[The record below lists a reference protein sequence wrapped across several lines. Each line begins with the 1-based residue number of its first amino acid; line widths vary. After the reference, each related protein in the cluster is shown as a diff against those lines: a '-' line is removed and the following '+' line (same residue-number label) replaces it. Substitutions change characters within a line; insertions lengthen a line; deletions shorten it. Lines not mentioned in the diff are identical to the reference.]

1 MDKKNE
7 ENIIIDDILKEGGDI
22 GDVDLNEVDV
32 DAILKEADIDE
43 NILYQDKSLD
53 FLNTKEDVT
62 MKELLSGIDVDIHK
76 TTSPDHLIRNIIEE
90 MNTDIISKKEDSS
103 KKLPKFKNSFEFVDF
118 IESKKY
124 KKSDDDKDENIFLL
138 KNYKLNT
145 KKKIEV
151 LKFPPKTTLS
161 SRFFKGGNILTS
173 ITANEDV
180 IFTGNNLGIIR
191 VYSCEKEMEY
201 KSFFLEQ
208 IRKEPQAKRAVTC
221 MDVSESISHLVC
233 GYCNG
238 FLALWDL
245 SKTNCIKCIPK
256 EHNSCIIAVKFIR
269 VEKNNFEFFSSDL
282 DGKVNR
288 IVVSS
293 GYFITTVDSETIIE
307 YNKPI
312 FLIEVFK
319 FNKEEK
325 KRYRFLEDPT
335 TIVAF
340 GSLDQILIYQLE
352 PIKLK
357 LFELKKP
364 SYLTSYYVPD
374 ISFGV
379 GYIPRNTPSI
389 ILDNLE
395 NTSDKKE
402 KYDPNPVA
410 TKLGLN
416 ITTPQ
421 RLVSISWGKVIYIY
435 TIIFDIN
442 EGPKSV
448 DLVGHYVNKSPILRM
463 GFLSNSIIYILDMF
477 KCFRI
482 LNTGLMTPGK
492 VIFDEKDGT
501 PVFQFNNKHKPE
513 LEEEKRLDQDILFQ
527 AYVPDEGN
535 KRETKNTYNNL
546 VMSQTKTLYV
556 LGKKTFYLGKLLN
569 WEQCISNLQQEG
581 EWMDLL
587 TLGLD
592 IYHGRNI
599 TLAGIPIDENE
610 RKKNVAS
617 ILKGAIMQYSVN
629 NTNIDLS
636 QTKQEKAEEMLNK
649 CIKICIEFCIEINEF
664 EYLLDNI
671 KPLFEVR
678 GFLDLFLINLE
689 PFILKHK
696 IADQKIKKDTIM
708 KIVNIYQSK
717 NKLDI
722 LEKILT
728 HLEISSIDF
737 NEIKDICKKNN
748 FISAIIYIYMNGEN
762 EDIFYPI
769 DKLFDIFCQAKE
781 IPKDK
786 FISYQNV
793 INTLPKEEIEQSKQ
807 YLGHKLFW
815 YLNLCIDGVR
825 FPKNEKISEEIRAP
839 LVQKIFLFMI
849 KNKIMNELIPFDSF
863 SYFLIL
869 KKLLSEEK
877 NLNIIKGIEYDE
889 ILFQD
894 INLKESPLTKSEI
907 LSFIEIIIDKSL
919 SFNKIYIKD
928 DLYEFIFKVSTLIEN
943 IDKEQLLNACNHI
956 LNYKNNLELISK
968 TSEEDKF
975 SLHSEEFRGPDYL
988 KQKSNEVIHM
998 INIYN
1003 KHYNKNN
1010 NKDDENLK
1018 LLLKNCKDD
1027 EFIEVKLFLL
1037 KLLGKNIE
1045 CFDTYLSEE
1054 KIEKKV
1060 EKTFHFINNLLKQ
1073 YKEEGKKQKIEEV
1086 KQEIIKRI
1094 QKIAELSSESLI
1106 EIVTDWFDNNHS
1118 LILEKLD
1125 KNDNLKLIYVENLL
1139 NKYKNHTN
1147 YLEDKKNNDLYIN
1160 LLNIH
1165 IDLLC
1170 KLKQYDRILPCL
1182 KENQSYPID
1191 ECLKKC
1197 RSHKVTDA
1205 SIFLY
1210 QSMGNEQ
1217 AALNLA
1223 VDELKDIFD
1232 KIIECLKNNNTADYE
1247 KLLNNH
1253 NKIISECINICENS
1267 SESTGDK
1274 ENENEK
1280 MWFEVLQ
1287 IFYDYN
1293 NKIKSILSNN
1303 EDISNNSLNNTN
1315 AKLSLNE
1322 FSQQISKDIE
1332 DLFEKMYPYTGIKKI
1347 IARVSE
1353 ANKQAA
1359 SKEFKPVLRK
1369 LLKGYGY
1376 LKTIL
1381 SISKKL
1387 LAKNAISNL
1396 NEERTLIKKGICYK
1410 KYNCDKCQKTIN
1422 EKDNR
1427 IFLFRCGHKIHKSC
1441 CMVKNNIYLC
1451 SICFDKE
1458 LKESL
1463 SLMNFENLLVGLTKD
1478 KNKLNSRYRRKEK
1491 ILNNK
1496 NEEANE
1502 IDGSKNSLL
1511 NLNPN
1516 EIKKNEIKN
1525 KFNKLNM
1532 VNQRSINNVDL
1543 MDIDVDIVRR
1553 NKRK

>member
-1 MDKKNE
+1 MESTKKSE
-7 ENIIIDDILKEGGDI
+7 ENIIIDDILKEGADI
-22 GDVDLNEVDV
+22 GDVDLSGVDV

-43 NILYQDKSLD
+43 NILSQDKTLD
-53 FLNTKEDVT
+53 FLNTKDDVT
-62 MKELLSGIDVDIHK
+62 MKELLSDIDVDINK
-76 TTSPDHLIRNIIEE
+76 STNPDHLIQNIIKE
-90 MNTDIISKKEDSS
+90 MNTDINSKKEEIA
-103 KKLPKFKNSFEFVDF
+103 KKLPKFKTSFEFVDY

-138 KNYKLNT
+138 KNYKLNS

-180 IFTGNNLGIIR
+180 IFTGNNLGTIR

-201 KSFFLEQ
+201 KSFLLEQ
-208 IRKEPQAKRAVTC
+208 IQKEPQSKRAVTC

-233 GYCNG
+233 GYFNG

-245 SKTNCIKCIPK
+245 SKTNCIKYIPK
-256 EHNSCIIAVKFIR
+256 EHQSCIIAVKFIR
-269 VEKNNFEFFSSDL
+269 VEKNNFEFLSSDL
-282 DGKVNR
+282 DGIVNR
-288 IVVSS
+288 IIVSP
-293 GYFITTVDSETIIE
+293 GYFITTADSETIIE

-325 KRYRFLEDPT
+325 KRYKFLEDQT

-340 GSLDQILIYQLE
+340 GCLDQILIYQLE
-352 PIKLK
+352 PIKKK
-357 LFELKKP
+357 LFEFKKP

-374 ISFGV
+374 ISFGI

-395 NTSDKKE
+395 NSSDKKE

-416 ITTPQ
+416 IKTPQ

-435 TIIFDIN
+435 TITFDIE
-442 EGPKSV
+442 EGPKSI

-482 LNTGLMTPGK
+482 LNTGLMTPGP

-527 AYVPDEGN
+527 AYVPDELN
-535 KRETKNTYNNL
+535 KKETKNTYNNL
-546 VMSQTKTLYV
+546 VMSQTKTLYI

-599 TLAGIPIDENE
+599 TLAGIPIDEKE
-610 RKKNVAS
+610 RKKSVAS

-629 NTNIDLS
+629 NTNIDLT

-678 GFLDLFLINLE
+678 GYLDLFLINLE

-708 KIVNIYQSK
+708 KIVNIYKSK

-722 LEKILT
+722 LEKIIT
-728 HLEISSIDF
+728 HIEISSIDLD
-737 NEIKDICKKNN
+737 EIKDICKKNN
-748 FISAIIYIYMNGEN
+748 FISAIIYIYMNGEKEN
-762 EDIFYPI
+762 IFYPI
-769 DKLFDIFCQAKE
+769 DKIFDMFSQAKE

-786 FISYQNV
+786 FISYQNAL
-793 INTLPKEEIEQSKQ
+793 NTLPKEEIEKSKQ

-815 YLNLCIDGVR
+815 YINLCIEGKR
-825 FPKNEKISEEIRAP
+825 FPKNDTIEEEIRIP
-839 LVQKIFLFMI
+839 LVQTIFLWLL
-849 KNKIMNELIPFDSF
+849 KNKVMDELILFDSF
-863 SYFLIL
+863 SYFSIL
-869 KKLLSEEK
+869 NKILTEEK
-877 NLNIIKGIEYDE
+877 NLNIIKNLEYDS

-894 INLKESPLTKSEI
+894 ISLKGNPLTKSEI
-907 LSFIEIIIDKSL
+907 LSFVEIIIDKAL

-928 DLYEFIFKVSTLIEN
+928 DLYQFIFKLSTIIDS
-943 IDKEQLLNACNHI
+943 IDKEQILNACNHI
-956 LNYKNNLELISK
+956 LNYKNNIELIK
-968 TSEEDKF
+968 QNSEEDPF
-975 SLHSEEFRGPDYL
+975 GAHSEDNRGPDYL
-988 KQKSNEVIHM
+988 KQKSKEVIHM
-998 INIYN
+998 IDIYN
-1003 KHYNKNN
+1003 KKYNNN
-1010 NKDDENLK
+1010 NKEDENLK
-1018 LLLKNCKDD
+1018 ILLNNCKDAV
-1027 EFIEVKLFLL
+1027 FIEVKLFLL
-1037 KLLGKNIE
+1037 QLLGKNIE
-1045 CFDTYLSEE
+1045 CFDTYLSDE
-1054 KIEKKV
+1054 KIDKKV
-1060 EKTFHFINNLLKQ
+1060 EKTFHFINNLLNE
-1073 YKEEGKKQKIEEV
+1073 YKEEGKKDKIEQF

-1106 EIVTDWFDNNHS
+1106 EIVTDWFDNNHF
-1118 LILEKLD
+1118 LILEKLEN
-1125 KNDNLKLIYVENLL
+1125 NDNLKLIYVETLL

-1147 YLEDKKNNDLYIN
+1147 YIEEHNNKDSYIK

-1170 KLKQYDRILPCL
+1170 KLKQYNKILPCL
-1182 KENQSYPID
+1182 KENNSYPIE

-1197 RSHKVTDA
+1197 LDHKVTDA

-1217 AALNLA
+1217 ASLNLA
-1223 VDELKDIFD
+1223 INELKDIFD
-1232 KIIECLKNNNTADYE
+1232 KIIECLKNNNMNEYDNLVNE
-1247 KLLNNH
+1247 H
-1253 NKIISECINICENS
+1253 NKIILECINICES
-1267 SESTGDK
+1267 SNESIEEK

-1280 MWFEVLQ
+1280 MWFDVLQ
-1287 IFYDYN
+1287 IFYDYS
-1293 NKIKSILSNN
+1293 NKIKSIILNN
-1303 EDISNNSLNNTN
+1303 EDIKNNN
-1315 AKLSLNE
+1315 KIYFNE

-1332 DLFEKMYPYTGIKKI
+1332 DLFEKMYAYTGIKKI
-1347 IARVSE
+1347 IARVSDV
-1353 ANKQAA
+1353 NKQAA

-1376 LKTIL
+1376 LNTIL
-1381 SISKKL
+1381 TITKKL
-1387 LAKNAISNL
+1387 LAINTISNL
-1396 NEERTLIKKGICYK
+1396 NEVRNLIKKGICYK
-1410 KYNCDKCQKTIN
+1410 RFNCDKCFKFLN
-1422 EKDNR
+1422 EKDNK
-1427 IFLFRCGHKIHKSC
+1427 IFLFRCGHKMHKNC
-1441 CMVKNNIYLC
+1441 CLIKNNLYLC
-1451 SICFDKE
+1451 NICFEKE

-1463 SLMNFENLLVGLTKD
+1463 SLMNFENLLIGLTKD
-1478 KNKLNSRYRRKEK
+1478 KYKINSRYRKKEK
-1491 ILNNK
+1491 IANNK
-1496 NEEANE
+1496 NDE
-1502 IDGSKNSLL
+1502 INDFDGSKNSLI
-1511 NLNPN
+1511 NMNVN
-1516 EIKKNEIKN
+1516 EIEKNELKK

-1532 VNQRSINNVDL
+1532 INQRSYNNIDL
-1543 MDIDVDIVRR
+1543 MDIDVDIVLR

>member
-1 MDKKNE
+1 MESTKKSE
-7 ENIIIDDILKEGGDI
+7 ENIIIDDILKEGADI
-22 GDVDLNEVDV
+22 GDVDLSGVDV

-43 NILYQDKSLD
+43 NILSQDKTLD
-53 FLNTKEDVT
+53 FLNTKDDVT
-62 MKELLSGIDVDIHK
+62 MKELLSDIDVDINK
-76 TTSPDHLIRNIIEE
+76 STNPDHLIQNIIKE
-90 MNTDIISKKEDSS
+90 MNTDINSKKEEIA
-103 KKLPKFKNSFEFVDF
+103 KKLPKFKTSFEFVDY

-138 KNYKLNT
+138 KNYKLNS
-145 KKKIEV
+145 KKKVEV

-180 IFTGNNLGIIR
+180 IFTGNNLGTIR

-201 KSFFLEQ
+201 KSFLLEQ
-208 IRKEPQAKRAVTC
+208 IQKEPQSKRAVTC

-233 GYCNG
+233 GYFNG

-245 SKTNCIKCIPK
+245 SKTNCIKYIPK
-256 EHNSCIIAVKFIR
+256 EHQSCIIAVKFIR
-269 VEKNNFEFFSSDL
+269 VEKNNFEFLSSDL
-282 DGKVNR
+282 DGIVNR
-288 IVVSS
+288 IIVSP
-293 GYFITTVDSETIIE
+293 GYFITTADSETIIE

-325 KRYRFLEDPT
+325 KRYKFLEDQT

-340 GSLDQILIYQLE
+340 GCLDQILIYQLE
-352 PIKLK
+352 PIKKK
-357 LFELKKP
+357 LFEFKKP

-374 ISFGV
+374 ISFGI

-395 NTSDKKE
+395 NSSDKKE

-410 TKLGLN
+410 TKLGLS
-416 ITTPQ
+416 IKTPQ
-421 RLVSISWGKVIYIY
+421 RIVSISWGKVIYIY
-435 TIIFDIN
+435 TITFDIE
-442 EGPKSV
+442 EGPKSI

-482 LNTGLMTPGK
+482 LNTGLMTPGP

-527 AYVPDEGN
+527 AYVPDELN
-535 KRETKNTYNNL
+535 KKETKNTYNNL
-546 VMSQTKTLYV
+546 VMSQTKTLYI

-599 TLAGIPIDENE
+599 TLAGIPIDEKE
-610 RKKNVAS
+610 RKKSVAS

-629 NTNIDLS
+629 NTNIDLT

-678 GFLDLFLINLE
+678 GYLDLFLINLE

-708 KIVNIYQSK
+708 KIVNIYKSK

-722 LEKILT
+722 LEKIIT
-728 HLEISSIDF
+728 HIEISSIDLD
-737 NEIKDICKKNN
+737 EIKDICKKNN
-748 FISAIIYIYMNGEN
+748 FISAIIYIYMNGEKEN
-762 EDIFYPI
+762 IFYPI
-769 DKLFDIFCQAKE
+769 DKIFDMFSQAKE

-786 FISYQNV
+786 FISYQNAL
-793 INTLPKEEIEQSKQ
+793 NTLPKEEIEKSKQ

-815 YLNLCIDGVR
+815 YINLCIEGKR
-825 FPKNEKISEEIRAP
+825 FPKNDNIEEEIRIP
-839 LVQKIFLFMI
+839 LVQTIFLWLL
-849 KNKIMNELIPFDSF
+849 KNKVMDELILFDSF
-863 SYFLIL
+863 SYFSIL
-869 KKLLSEEK
+869 NKILAEEK
-877 NLNIIKGIEYDE
+877 NLNIIKNLEYDS

-894 INLKESPLTKSEI
+894 ISLKGNPLTKSEI
-907 LSFIEIIIDKSL
+907 LSFVEIIIDKAL

-928 DLYEFIFKVSTLIEN
+928 DLYQFIFKLSTIIDS
-943 IDKEQLLNACNHI
+943 IDKEQILNACNHI
-956 LNYKNNLELISK
+956 LNYKNNIELIK
-968 TSEEDKF
+968 QNSEEDPF
-975 SLHSEEFRGPDYL
+975 GAHSEDNRGPDYL
-988 KQKSNEVIHM
+988 KQKSKEVIHM
-998 INIYN
+998 IDIYN
-1003 KHYNKNN
+1003 KKYNNN
-1010 NKDDENLK
+1010 NKEDENLK
-1018 LLLKNCKDD
+1018 ILLNNCKDAV
-1027 EFIEVKLFLL
+1027 FIEVKLFLL
-1037 KLLGKNIE
+1037 QLLGKNIE
-1045 CFDTYLSEE
+1045 CFDTYLSDE
-1054 KIEKKV
+1054 KIDKKV
-1060 EKTFHFINNLLKQ
+1060 EKTFHFINNLLNE
-1073 YKEEGKKQKIEEV
+1073 YKEEGKKDKIEQF

-1106 EIVTDWFDNNHS
+1106 EIVTDWFDNNHF
-1118 LILEKLD
+1118 LILEKLEN
-1125 KNDNLKLIYVENLL
+1125 NDNLKLIYVETLL

-1147 YLEDKKNNDLYIN
+1147 YIEEHNNKDSYIK

-1170 KLKQYDRILPCL
+1170 KLKQYNKILPCL
-1182 KENQSYPID
+1182 KENNSYPIE

-1197 RSHKVTDA
+1197 LDHKVTDA

-1217 AALNLA
+1217 ASLNLA
-1223 VDELKDIFD
+1223 INELKDIFD
-1232 KIIECLKNNNTADYE
+1232 KIIECLKNNNMNEYDNLVNE
-1247 KLLNNH
+1247 H
-1253 NKIISECINICENS
+1253 NKIILECINICES
-1267 SESTGDK
+1267 SNESIEEK

-1280 MWFEVLQ
+1280 MWFDVLQ
-1287 IFYDYN
+1287 IFYDYS
-1293 NKIKSILSNN
+1293 NKIKSIILNN
-1303 EDISNNSLNNTN
+1303 EDIKNNN
-1315 AKLSLNE
+1315 KIYFNE

-1332 DLFEKMYPYTGIKKI
+1332 DLFEKMYAYTGIKKI
-1347 IARVSE
+1347 IARVSDV
-1353 ANKQAA
+1353 NKQAA

-1376 LKTIL
+1376 LNTIL
-1381 SISKKL
+1381 TITKKL
-1387 LAKNAISNL
+1387 LAINTISNL
-1396 NEERTLIKKGICYK
+1396 NEVRNLIKKGICYK
-1410 KYNCDKCQKTIN
+1410 RFNCDKCFKFLN
-1422 EKDNR
+1422 EKDNK
-1427 IFLFRCGHKIHKSC
+1427 IFLFRCGHKMHKNC
-1441 CMVKNNIYLC
+1441 CLIKNNLYLC
-1451 SICFDKE
+1451 NICFEKE

-1463 SLMNFENLLVGLTKD
+1463 SLMNFENLLIGLTKD
-1478 KNKLNSRYRRKEK
+1478 KYKINSRYRKKEK
-1491 ILNNK
+1491 IANNK
-1496 NEEANE
+1496 NDE
-1502 IDGSKNSLL
+1502 INDFDGSKNSLI
-1511 NLNPN
+1511 NMNVN
-1516 EIKKNEIKN
+1516 EIEKNELKK

-1532 VNQRSINNVDL
+1532 INQRSYNNIDL
-1543 MDIDVDIVRR
+1543 MDIDVDIVLR